1 MVLFFFRLFFFFEI
15 FYFFLCKFVRLF
27 IIFFK
32 KKTKKTKKTKKKT
45 KKTKKKRRPLEHNR
59 RHRAASF

>member
-1 MVLFFFRLFFFFEI
+1 MVLFFLRLFFFFEI
-15 FYFFLCKFVRLF
+15 FFFFLCKFVRLF

-45 KKTKKKRRPLEHNR
+45 KKTKKRRPLEHNR